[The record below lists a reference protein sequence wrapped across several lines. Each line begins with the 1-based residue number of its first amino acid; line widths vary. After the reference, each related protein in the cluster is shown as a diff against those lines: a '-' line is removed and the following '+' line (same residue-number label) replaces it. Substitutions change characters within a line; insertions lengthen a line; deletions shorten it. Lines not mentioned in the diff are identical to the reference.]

1 MRLLHFVGV
10 TFALLGVAAC
20 ARFPLGMSESE
31 FKALSAEQQL
41 EARSKQAELDTA
53 EERRRAEELAARR
66 QERAAYMA
74 RLNAGGVF
82 AGPMLGSW
90 GGAVPYPVPV
100 PVPSNPIAS
109 AYSRILIV
117 GGVVNV
123 PVGDGFVRTRRDWR
137 PALPVPIVLAE
148 GETALIEIER
158 ADGKPGSNTLRVAR
172 LSGTIIVGYDQ
183 EIYPLAGTYPLEI
196 SGVIRGAVI
205 SIAPG

>member
-1 MRLLHFVGV
+1 MRLIQLVAV

-20 ARFPLGMSESE
+20 ARYPLGMSETE
-31 FKALSAEQQL
+31 FKALLPGQQL
-41 EARSKQAELDTA
+41 EARNKQADLDAA

-66 QERAAYMA
+66 QERAANMA
-74 RLNAGGVF
+74 RLNAAGGF
-82 AGPMLGSW
+82 AAPMLGPW

-100 PVPSNPIAS
+100 PVPSTPIAS

-123 PVGDGFVRTRRDWR
+123 PVGDGLVRRRRDWR

-158 ADGKPGSNTLRVAR
+158 ADRKPGSNTLRVAR
-172 LSGTIIVGYDQ
+172 LSGTIVVGYDQ

>member
-1 MRLLHFVGV
+1 MRLIQLVAV

-20 ARFPLGMSESE
+20 ARYPLGMSESE

-66 QERAAYMA
+66 QERAAYTA

-82 AGPMLGSW
+82 AGPMLGPW

-123 PVGDGFVRTRRDWR
+123 PVGDGLVRTRRDWR
-137 PALPVPIVLAE
+137 PALPVPVFLAE

-158 ADGKPGSNTLRVAR
+158 ADRKPGSNTLRVAR
-172 LSGTIIVGYDQ
+172 LSGTIVVGYDQ